1 MKDANI
7 SDEYLKSTVTPQQR
21 AVRKRC
27 AKTVR
32 RGRSQEGGFAFLL
45 ALGLIVFVVAM
56 SLIWLEQGATQ
67 HRRLVEEEAIWRGN
81 QYARAVRLYF
91 HKTGH
96 YPQTLDDL
104 EKGLPDLHFLRQAYK
119 DPTNQADGSWRFIYV
134 NAAGQIIGSTKYAN
148 LQQMALLDANGGQL
162 PTIPGAPGQIGVPA
176 ASLGDSNNNL
186 NSQPS
191 QPSLGGGTGSDTSNQ
206 LGIGTTGNPQTP
218 DGGQSPQPPDAQN
231 PQSPNGQNPQ
241 NPQGS
246 QNPTAGPIGQN
257 PQGNQNPLSPL
268 QTGQPGQGGAVTPA
282 SLAAMAQLKPTGPV
296 DGPVL
301 GAFLTGVASKRD
313 APSLKVYHG
322 GKKYINWEFI
332 WNPLEDQAAAM
343 QQQAGNAGS
352 TGIGQ
357 NVPNAFGGAGGVG
370 TNNSNYPGQQNSSP
384 MQPQGS
390 NPQSPQ

>member
-1 MKDANI
+1 MKDAHI
-7 SDEYLKSTVTPQQR
+7 SEECLKSAVAPEPR
-21 AVRKRC
+21 AVRKRR

-32 RGRSQEGGFAFLL
+32 HRRSQEGGFAFLL

-67 HRRLVEEEAIWRGN
+67 HRRQVEEEAIWRGN
-81 QYARAVRLYF
+81 QYARAIRLYF
-91 HKTGH
+91 HKTGN
-96 YPQTLDDL
+96 YPQDL
-104 EKGLPDLHFLRQAYK
+104 EALQKGLPDLHFLRQAYK

-162 PTIPGAPGQIGVPA
+162 PIIPGAPGQIGVPA

-191 QPSLGGGTGSDTSNQ
+191 QPSLGGGTGTDASNQ

-218 DGGQSPQPPDAQN
+218 DGGQNLQPPDAQN
-231 PQSPNGQNPQ
+231 PQSPNAQTPQ
-241 NPQGS
+241 NPPGS

-257 PQGNQNPLSPL
+257 PLGNQNPLSPL
-268 QTGQPGQGGAVTPA
+268 QTGQLGQGGAVTPA

-332 WNPLEDQAAAM
+332 WNPLEDQAAAI

-357 NVPNAFGGAGGVG
+357 NVPSAFGGAGGVG
-370 TNNSNYPGQQNSSP
+370 TNNSNYPGQQNPSP
-384 MQPQGS
+384 IQPQGS
-390 NPQSPQ
+390 NPQFPQ

>member
-1 MKDANI
+1 MKDAHI
-7 SDEYLKSTVTPQQR
+7 SDECLKSAVAPEPR
-21 AVRKRC
+21 AVRKRP

-32 RGRSQEGGFAFLL
+32 HRRSQEGGFAFLL

-67 HRRLVEEEAIWRGN
+67 HRRLVEEEAIGRGN

-104 EKGLPDLHFLRQAYK
+104 EKGLPDLHFLRRAYK

-191 QPSLGGGTGSDTSNQ
+191 QPSLGGGTGTDTSNQ
-206 LGIGTTGNPQTP
+206 LGIGTTGNLQTP
-218 DGGQSPQPPDAQN
+218 DGGQNPQPPDAQN

-246 QNPTAGPIGQN
+246 QNPTAGPTGQN
-257 PQGNQNPLSPL
+257 PLSNQNPLSSL
-268 QTGQPGQGGAVTPA
+268 QTGQLGLGGAVTPA

-357 NVPNAFGGAGGVG
+357 NVPNAFGGASGVG
-370 TNNSNYPGQQNSSP
+370 TNNSNYPGQLNPSP
-384 MQPQGS
+384 IQPQGS
-390 NPQSPQ
+390 NPQFPQ

>member
-1 MKDANI
+1 MKDAHI
-7 SDEYLKSTVTPQQR
+7 SEECLKSAVAPEPR
-21 AVRKRC
+21 AVRKRP

-32 RGRSQEGGFAFLL
+32 HRRSQEGGFAFLL

-67 HRRLVEEEAIWRGN
+67 HRRQVEEEAIWRGN
-81 QYARAVRLYF
+81 QYARAIRLYF
-91 HKTGH
+91 HKAGN
-96 YPQTLDDL
+96 YPQDL
-104 EKGLPDLHFLRQAYK
+104 EALQKGLPNLHFLRQAYK

-162 PTIPGAPGQIGVPA
+162 PIIPGAPGQIGVPA

-191 QPSLGGGTGSDTSNQ
+191 QPSFGGGTGTDASNQ

-218 DGGQSPQPPDAQN
+218 DGGQNPQPPDAQN
-231 PQSPNGQNPQ
+231 PQSPNGQTPQ
-241 NPQGS
+241 NPPGS

-257 PQGNQNPLSPL
+257 PLGNQNPLSPL
-268 QTGQPGQGGAVTPA
+268 QTGQLGQGGAVTPA
-282 SLAAMAQLKPTGPV
+282 SLAATAQLKPTGPV

-332 WNPLEDQAAAM
+332 WNPLEDQAAAI

-357 NVPNAFGGAGGVG
+357 NVPSAFGGAGGVG
-370 TNNSNYPGQQNSSP
+370 TNNSNYPGQQNPSP
-384 MQPQGS
+384 IQPQGS
-390 NPQSPQ
+390 NPQFPQ

>member
-1 MKDANI
+1 MKDAHI
-7 SDEYLKSTVTPQQR
+7 SEECLKSAVAPEPR
-21 AVRKRC
+21 AVRKRP

-32 RGRSQEGGFAFLL
+32 HRRSQEGGFAFLL

-67 HRRLVEEEAIWRGN
+67 HRRQVEEEAIWRGN
-81 QYARAVRLYF
+81 QYARAIRLYF
-91 HKTGH
+91 HKAGN
-96 YPQTLDDL
+96 YPQDL
-104 EKGLPDLHFLRQAYK
+104 EALQKGLPNLHFLRQAYK

-162 PTIPGAPGQIGVPA
+162 PIIPGAPGQIGVPA

-191 QPSLGGGTGSDTSNQ
+191 QPSFGGGTGTDASNQ

-218 DGGQSPQPPDAQN
+218 DGGQNPQPPDAQN
-231 PQSPNGQNPQ
+231 PQSPNGQTPQ
-241 NPQGS
+241 NPPGS

-257 PQGNQNPLSPL
+257 PLGNQNPLSPL
-268 QTGQPGQGGAVTPA
+268 QTGQLGQGGAVTPA

-332 WNPLEDQAAAM
+332 WNPLEDQAAAI

-357 NVPNAFGGAGGVG
+357 NVPSAFGGAGGVG
-370 TNNSNYPGQQNSSP
+370 TNNSNYPGQQNPSP
-384 MQPQGS
+384 IQPQGS
-390 NPQSPQ
+390 NPQFPQ

>member
-1 MKDANI
+1 MKDAHI
-7 SDEYLKSTVTPQQR
+7 SDECLKSAVTPEAR
-21 AVRKRC
+21 AVRKRS

-32 RGRSQEGGFAFLL
+32 RGRSEEGGFAFLL

-67 HRRLVEEEAIWRGN
+67 HRRQVEEEAIWRGN

-96 YPQTLDDL
+96 YPQDL
-104 EKGLPDLHFLRQAYK
+104 EALQKGLPDLHFLRQAYK
-119 DPTNQADGSWRFIYV
+119 DPTNRADGSWRFIYV

-162 PTIPGAPGQIGVPA
+162 PTIPGAPGQLGVPA
-176 ASLGDSNNNL
+176 SSLGDPNNNL
-186 NSQPS
+186 NSQPG
-191 QPSLGGGTGSDTSNQ
+191 QTPSSGTGTDTSNQ
-206 LGIGTTGNPQTP
+206 IGSGITGNPQTS
-218 DGGQSPQPPDAQN
+218 DGGQNPQAPDGQN
-231 PQSPNGQNPQ
+231 PQSPSGQSPQ

-257 PQGNQNPLSPL
+257 PLGNQNPLSPL
-268 QTGQPGQGGAVTPA
+268 QTGQLGQGGAVTPA

-301 GAFLTGVASKRD
+301 GAFLTGVASKQD

-343 QQQAGNAGS
+343 QQQLGNAGAN
-352 TGIGQ
+352 GIGQ
-357 NVPNAFGGAGGVG
+357 NVPGAFGGAG
-370 TNNSNYPGQQNSSP
+370 TNNSPFPGQQNPSP
-384 MQPQGS
+384 MQPQTQ